1 MKFKID
7 LAIHS
12 VGKKISHESKC
23 LFIGSC
29 FSDNISKKLEEGGL
43 EVLSNPFGTL
53 FHPLA
58 ILNLFEDIDIESTC
72 FQRDDLWFSWLSSG
86 AVFAMSKVELVQQ
99 IENLK
104 SKLISYLKSSDF
116 LFFTFGTA
124 IGYRLKSTNQLVANC
139 HKMPMALFE
148 KELTMSTE
156 MISLWSDLIF
166 KLKSI
171 NPSIE
176 IVFTVSPVRHI
187 KEGVIENNIS
197 KSQLFSLIYALN
209 ANYFPSYEIVNDELR
224 DYRFFK
230 EDLVHPNDIA
240 INYVWDK
247 FLNTY
252 IDSTA
257 KELIDDVIQVRRMLE
272 HKTLYPDSNESK
284 KFQTK
289 LTSKKT
295 EINML
300 LPNIKW

>member
-1 MKFKID
+1 MV
-7 LAIHS
+7 IHP
-12 VGKKISHESKC
+12 VEKKISHNSKC

-43 EVLSNPFGTL
+43 EVVSNPYGTL

-58 ILNLFEDIDIESTC
+58 IFNLFEDIDIESTC

-86 AVFAMSKVELVQQ
+86 TVFAMSKIELVQQ

-104 SKLISYLKSSDF
+104 SSLISYLETADF

-139 HKMPMALFE
+139 HKMPITLFE
-148 KELTMSTE
+148 KELTDSVD
-156 MISLWSDLIF
+156 MILLWSNLID

-171 NPSIE
+171 NPRLE

-187 KEGVIENNIS
+187 KEGVVENNVS
-197 KSQLFSLIYALN
+197 KAQLFSLIHSLKG
-209 ANYFPSYEIVNDELR
+209 NYFPSYEIVNDELR

-240 INYVWDK
+240 IKYVWDK

-252 IDSTA
+252 IHSSS

-272 HKTLYPDSNESK
+272 HKTLYSDSNESK
-284 KFQTK
+284 KFQAK
-289 LTSKKT
+289 LKDKKSK
-295 EINML
+295 INKL